1 MANNKKS
8 KVDLIE
14 IDAARINDVCDNYF
28 KWKSLNDS
36 LKSFCSRGI
45 NIPDSKSEPIG
56 YFCLDYFWNKKILAD
71 VVYLDHIESQW
82 VVKLLELL
90 LSGYGGV

>member
-1 MANNKKS
+1 MASNKKS
-8 KVDLIE
+8 KVDLVE

-45 NIPDSKSEPIG
+45 NMPD
-56 YFCLDYFWNKKILAD
+56 
-71 VVYLDHIESQW
+71 
-82 VVKLLELL
+82 
-90 LSGYGGV
+90 